1 MFLGCRTCEAEE
13 PLLKLVPDIVGAD
26 PMAAALL
33 VECRGQ
39 TPEDLQVYPGNSCLY
54 CCLCLSQMPSVVL
67 ALRNQVCGRDS
78 AECESTA
85 EVVAGGLVLEGWH
98 AHVDVLVVPV

>member
-1 MFLGCRTCEAEE
+1 MAGTGVNREHALGCRTCEAEE

-39 TPEDLQVYPGNSCLY
+39 TPEDLKVYPP
-54 CCLCLSQMPSVVL
+54 PSVWGNL
-67 ALRNQVCGRDS
+67 
-78 AECESTA
+78 
-85 EVVAGGLVLEGWH
+85 GLYS
-98 AHVDVLVVPV
+98 